1 MMGGSEGS
9 LCSHQSLQGA
19 GKGGFWRQVEKNRNF
34 WGLDGS
40 AMDIGSLR
48 VRFGMDARE
57 RGVSVSGAD
66 KVDCGDDFGWSA

>member
-1 MMGGSEGS
+1 VGPKGHCVHTKVRKEV
-9 LCSHQSLQGA
+9 

-34 WGLDGS
+34 RALDGS

-66 KVDCGDDFGWSA
+66 KVDCGNDFGWSA